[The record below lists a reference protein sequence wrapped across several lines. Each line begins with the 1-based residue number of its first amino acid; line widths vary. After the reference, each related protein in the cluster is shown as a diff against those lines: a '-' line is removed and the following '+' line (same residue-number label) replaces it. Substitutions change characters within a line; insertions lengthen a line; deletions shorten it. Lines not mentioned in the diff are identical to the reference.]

1 MSQLHGKQ
9 LRNQSTSLDKL
20 NGTGLVTF
28 TASAT
33 MSFASGAVLRQADE
47 NINIGI
53 DVVNKNYVDSVATG
67 LEIKESVR
75 VKSSLPITLSG
86 IQTIDGFTLSV
97 DDRVLVNN
105 QDGATAS
112 PDNGIYVVQTGS
124 WSRAEDSD
132 GDPNGEVSLG
142 NFTFVE
148 YGDTWAGTG
157 WVLSISDT
165 TTGTIQVGTD
175 TQKWVQ
181 FSSAGVIQAG
191 DGLTKTGNTL
201 DVNTG
206 TGLTISSD
214 SVAIANT
221 GVTASSY
228 GSSSSVATFT
238 VNAQGQLT
246 AAQNVTIDIESTQIN
261 DFSTAVE
268 NVVFTASNFDDS
280 DTIDF
285 TVTNGDSV
293 TADVKLAGGTSSAL
307 GVTTSGLFVLIDNN
321 TIIQNSNG
329 ELEVDSSAIVPDV
342 SNGLSIATSS
352 GDIILGGTLSQD
364 TTIDAAGF
372 DFTIGG
378 ADIIQF
384 TGSVFDVEGYG
395 FISLDAGTGSV
406 QVLADDTITISA
418 SGSVNVATT
427 GDLDISF
434 NTGSVTSAN
443 SEGLVYTADYT
454 GTFVTNSLI
463 TKQYVDEAVQLINDD
478 FITAVE
484 AGLGLTG
491 GATAGT
497 ASLAIDFESITG
509 AGLTQ
514 SGGTISVDFE
524 AVADTLTGQG
534 LTSSNGELEVDFT
547 SITGTGLTQ
556 NGTQISVDFT
566 NITESIVNQGLTATG
581 GTISVLLDSDALEFN
596 LDNEVS
602 LKSSIAGNRT
612 FEDSVT
618 IAGNLT
624 VTGTVS
630 YFATEEVLVDDNIIT
645 LNANLATSSTPFP
658 GDSGIKI
665 ERGTLDEYARLTWNE
680 NLDLW
685 TAGLSGSQVP
695 ILLYAGTGLTS
706 NGATVSIDTTGFA
719 DDLAGAGLTS
729 NGGSINV
736 GAGTGIT
743 VSADEVAID
752 FGSITGT
759 GLTQNGSQI
768 SVDFTNVATTLAGD
782 GLSATGGTLSVNVQN
797 GLEIVSD
804 FIELG
809 GELTKNTTINGTTSN
824 FDFTFQSIGTFSAFS
839 DNLNLVG
846 RQNVDISST
855 QGDFNLSFAGFG
867 TVSVGGATAGLV
879 YSATPSNAQPL
890 TLIHKQYVDDLVQ
903 SINDDFITA
912 IEVGAGLTVS
922 SATSGTASISI
933 LDTTAGDGL
942 TFSNGVYDVNTG
954 LGLTISGDDVAMIW
968 GGTSTGLT
976 FSNDA
981 IKANVDGTTIII
993 NGSGQLEV
1001 VAGSAQPVYLST
1013 TGVTASTGQ
1022 TITTLSQTPNE
1033 YSRVE
1038 VYVNGL
1044 KVTAGGDVG
1053 NLPSW
1058 TTQSVQFAGGT
1069 VSWESSSYN
1078 IEASDVIEIVYE
1090 A

>member
-33 MSFASGAVLRQADE
+33 MSFTSGAVLRQADE
-47 NINIGI
+47 NINIGT
-53 DVVNKNYVDSVATG
+53 DVVNKNYVDAVAAG
-67 LEIKESVR
+67 LDPKESVK
-75 VKSSLPITLSG
+75 VKSSSEITLVGTQS
-86 IQTIDGFTLSV
+86 IDNYLVEVG
-97 DDRVLVNN
+97 DRVLVNN

-112 PDNGIYVVQTGS
+112 PDNGIYVVSTGT
-124 WSRAEDSD
+124 WSRAADSD
-132 GDPNGEVSLG
+132 GNPNNEVSLG

-148 YGDTWAGTG
+148 EGDTWAGTG
-157 WVLSISDT
+157 WVLSISDS

-246 AAQNVTIDIESTQIN
+246 AAQNVTIDIASTQIN

-268 NVVFTASNFDDS
+268 NVVFTASNFVDS
-280 DTIDF
+280 NTVDF

-364 TTIDAAGF
+364 TTINAAGF

-418 SGSVNVATT
+418 SSSVNVATT
-427 GDLDISF
+427 GDF
-434 NTGSVTSAN
+434 NLTFGFDGTGSGTVTDASGASA
-443 SEGLVYTADYT
+443 GLVYAADYT
-454 GTFVTNSLI
+454 AGFVDESLI
-463 TKQYVDEAVQLINDD
+463 TKRYVDDLVQLINDD
-478 FITAVE
+478 FITAIEV
-484 AGLGLTG
+484 GDGLTVSS
-491 GATAGT
+491 ATAGT
-497 ASLAIDFESITG
+497 ASISILDTTAGNGLTFSNGVYDVNLGVNSGLTFSGDNIIIDTNIAGNGLDINNGVLSVNTSDITG
-509 AGLTQ
+509 ALAGNGLTANGTALDVNVDV
-514 SGGTISVDFE
+514 SGLTISNDIVALQTTITGGRTFSNFITIDDDLLVTGDFT
-524 AVADTLTGQG
+524 VSGTTTFINTQ
-534 LTSSNGELEVDFT
+534 ELEVT
-547 SITGTGLTQ
+547 
-556 NGTQISVDFT
+556 
-566 NITESIVNQGLTATG
+566 
-581 GTISVLLDSDALEFN
+581 
-596 LDNEVS
+596 
-602 LKSSIAGNRT
+602 
-612 FEDSVT
+612 
-618 IAGNLT
+618 
-624 VTGTVS
+624 
-630 YFATEEVLVDDNIIT
+630 DNIIT
-645 LNANLATSSTPFP
+645 LAKGNPTGSLISEA
-658 GDSGIKI
+658 GIKI
-665 ERGTLDEYARLTWNE
+665 DRADQPQARL
-680 NLDLW
+680 LW
-685 TAGLSGSQVP
+685 DESEGLWVAGLTGSESA
-695 ILLYAGTGLTS
+695 IFLYAGTGLTA
-706 NGATVSIDTTGFA
+706 NGATVSIDTTAFA
-719 DDLAGAGLTS
+719 GDLAGAGLTS
-729 NGGSINV
+729 NGVINV

-768 SVDFTNVATTLAGD
+768 SVDFTNVADGLAGD
-782 GLSATGGTLSVNVQN
+782 GLIATGGTLSIDDSYINDLIFTQSNFVDSNSISFDVTSGATVSADVILAGGTSSALGVTTSGLFVLIDNDTIVQN
-797 GLEIVSD
+797 SNGELQVDLGNLGAVDEVIAGPGLTGGGSSTSITLEID
-804 FIELG
+804 E
-809 GELTKNTTINGTTSN
+809 TS
-824 FDFTFQSIGTFSAFS
+824 
-839 DNLNLVG
+839 
-846 RQNVDISST
+846 
-855 QGDFNLSFAGFG
+855 
-867 TVSVGGATAGLV
+867 
-879 YSATPSNAQPL
+879 
-890 TLIHKQYVDDLVQ
+890 
-903 SINDDFITA
+903 
-912 IEVGAGLTVS
+912 
-922 SATSGTASISI
+922 
-933 LDTTAGDGL
+933 AGDGL

-954 LGLTISGDDVAMIW
+954 LGLTISGDDVAMVW

-981 IKANVDGTTIII
+981 ISANVDNSTIII

-1001 VAGSAQPVYLST
+1001 VAGSAQPVYDT
-1013 TGVTASTGQ
+1013 FTNITATAGQ
-1022 TITTLSQTPNE
+1022 PLATLSSTPNT

-1044 KVTAGGDVG
+1044 KVVAQGNVG
-1053 NLPSW
+1053 NL
-1058 TTQSVQFAGGT
+1058 TTPVAGASVEITGT
-1069 VSWESSSYN
+1069 SSTWLSSSYD
-1078 IEASDVIEIVYE
+1078 IEATDLIEIVYE